1 MKRINVKG
9 TIISSNLQWIYDLF
23 DIEATS
29 PNKVIEGL
37 EAANGEDVEVIINSG
52 GGDVF
57 AGSEIY
63 TELKSYSGN
72 VVVKIVGI
80 AASAA
85 SVIAMAGNKV
95 QISPTA
101 QIMIHNVSSRGS
113 GDYRDFQHEA
123 DVLKNYN
130 KSIASAYMIK
140 TGLKE
145 EELLS
150 LMDDETW
157 FNAQQAKDNK
167 FVDEILFDE
176 SPQLTASFGESTM
189 IPPQV
194 INTIMN
200 MKDQFNPVNSQKE
213 ENESDIL
220 MQRKL
225 ETKFNYLKLKEKE
238 LFDNE

>member
-1 MKRINVKG
+1 VKKINIKG
-9 TIISSNLQWIYDLF
+9 TIISSNVQWIYDLF
-23 DIEATS
+23 GMEATS
-29 PNKVIEGL
+29 PVKVSDALDG
-37 EAANGEDVEVIINSG
+37 ADGDDVEVIINSG

-72 VVVKIVGI
+72 VTVKIVGI

-101 QIMIHNVSSRGS
+101 QIMIHNVSSRGA

-140 TGLKE
+140 TGMKE

-157 FNAQQAKDNK
+157 FNAQQAKENK

-176 SPQLTASFGESTM
+176 SPQFAASFGASTM

-200 MKDQFNPVNSQKE
+200 MKDKFTPNNSHEEDDSDIFMEKKAKLNLLKLQKE
-213 ENESDIL
+213 ID
-220 MQRKL
+220 
-225 ETKFNYLKLKEKE
+225 
-238 LFDNE
+238 

>member
-1 MKRINVKG
+1 MRKINVKG
-9 TIISSNLQWIYDLF
+9 TIISNDVQWIYDLF

-29 PNKVIEGL
+29 PNRVLDEL
-37 EAANGEDVEVIINSG
+37 EQANGEDVEVIINSG

-63 TELKSYSGN
+63 TELKSYQGN
-72 VVVKIVGI
+72 ITTKVVGI

-85 SVIAMAGNKV
+85 SVIAMAGKKV

-140 TGLKE
+140 TGMKE
-145 EELLS
+145 EELLA
-150 LMDDETW
+150 LMDEETW
-157 FNAQQAKDNK
+157 FNAQQAKENK
-167 FVDEILFDE
+167 FVDEILFE
-176 SPQLTASFGESTM
+176 ESTQVVAN
-189 IPPQV
+189 IGNSPILPQQV
-194 INTIMN
+194 IDTIRN
-200 MKDQFNPVNSQKE
+200 MKDQFNPIASEKE
-213 ENESDIL
+213 SESDIL
-220 MQRKL
+220 MQQAKL
-225 ETKFNYLKLKEKE
+225 NLLKLKGDVE
-238 LFDNE
+238 

>member
-1 MKRINVKG
+1 MKKINVKG

-63 TELKSYSGN
+63 TELKSYTGN

-85 SVIAMAGNKV
+85 SVIAMAGKKV

-101 QIMIHNVSSRGS
+101 QIMIHNVSSRGA

-140 TGLKE
+140 TGMKE

-150 LMDDETW
+150 LMDNETW
-157 FNAQQAKDNK
+157 FNAQQAKENK
-167 FVDEILFDE
+167 FADEILFDE
-176 SPQLTASFGESTM
+176 SPQFAASFGESTM

-200 MKDQFNPVNSQKE
+200 MKDKFNPVNSQE

-220 MQRKL
+220 MQQKAKL
-225 ETKFNYLKLKEKE
+225 NLLKLKGDVRE
-238 LFDNE
+238 